1 MELVDVPRRRLGV
14 SHKALVCLS
23 QHSCLCFSQLGCVV
37 MVPGERWRGEGE
49 GRDGRVAGGRWR
61 LAAGAVGRR

>member
-1 MELVDVPRRRLGV
+1 MDVPRRRLGV

-37 MVPGERWRGEGE
+37 MVPGERWWGEGE